1 MWGTILMGPRV
12 SHPTS
17 GPSDQHEGLPLSA
30 VRFRPL
36 ANEANY
42 YPHSAAAAAGLRPR
56 ASSSNRRS
64 MAQMGSQCI
73 GRQQSFS
80 VPRLSS
86 TRPGLH
92 YRLAIGHVN
101 MSFRGVKHSNRLSFE
116 AAALEVP
123 KSMPS
128 ANSESSLTLK
138 EAMMAWSSA
147 DAVCFDVDSTVCL
160 DEGIDEL
167 ADFCGAGQA
176 VAEWTAKAMTGS
188 VTFEEALAARLSLFK
203 PSLGQVEDCMEK
215 RPPRISPGIA
225 ELVKKLKAKN
235 VDVYLVSGGFRQMIK
250 PVAMQLGIPPE
261 NVFAN
266 QLLFGA
272 SGEYVGFDPAE
283 PTSRSGGK
291 AVAVQHIRQKCGY
304 KTLIMIGDGATDLE
318 ARQHNGADL
327 FICYA
332 GVQMREAVA
341 AKADWVVFDFDELM
355 AYLV

>member
-203 PSLGQVEDCMEK
+203 PSLGQ
-215 RPPRISPGIA
+215 
-225 ELVKKLKAKN
+225 
-235 VDVYLVSGGFRQMIK
+235 